1 MKVTGSSNRRVSV
14 AALLCIKPGCRP
26 WLIYRVHHRRK
37 RGTDQRKGFT
47 EYNYA
52 RLLDTACQQL
62 AGPLV
67 LVWDNLNSHVSD
79 AMDQLIAARDW
90 LTAYRLPPYAYE
102 LNPVEPVWSHL
113 KRSLANL
120 AKRNLTQLTAVWKT
134 RPKRMRYRPGLLGG
148 FLASTGLD
156 LRPFLLTPRIRDV

>member
-1 MKVTGSSNRRVSV
+1 VVKVTGSSNRRVSV

-37 RGTDQRKGFT
+37 HGTDQRKGFT
-47 EYNYA
+47 ENDYA

-79 AMDQLIAARDW
+79 AMDQLIASR
-90 LTAYRLPPYAYE
+90 
-102 LNPVEPVWSHL
+102 
-113 KRSLANL
+113 
-120 AKRNLTQLTAVWKT
+120 
-134 RPKRMRYRPGLLGG
+134 
-148 FLASTGLD
+148 TG
-156 LRPFLLTPRIRDV
+156 